1 MTSQS
6 VTRDQIKRSMFFKN
20 SRQNGGFPLPRGR
33 AQRLQCVRER
43 NRQPSTIHALN
54 INKDTYTER
63 KRGTEHIQIVDLR
76 R

>member
-1 MTSQS
+1 MEVFHVFLKTPA
-6 VTRDQIKRSMFFKN
+6 KRSI
-20 SRQNGGFPLPRGR
+20 RLPRSR

-63 KRGTEHIQIVDLR
+63 KIGTEHI
-76 R
+76 